1 MLNRVF
7 LQRELTKTIVLVVA
21 FLTVVSS
28 SLYAS
33 NSHPDDAVV
42 VKFSIDWNALAEVS
56 NSRELI
62 DALHQNLNLEAASPL
77 GFEVVVH
84 MTGNVYQNRE
94 QQPHPVGSGIMVSLE
109 EGEPATGLLREQ
121 RFNTYGGSGESE
133 TWEQFHESFKSALLY
148 SMNSSGAFQEDDQG
162 TVWLYVDDA
171 VDGETVVKTG
181 SSNMV
186 LEISA
191 EMLYRDGSKFGSK
204 KPPEGFRQVLE
215 TVQLVLA
222 PAEAPEST
230 PVVQAAP
237 ETVAPVV
244 EETAESGGIT
254 GVYGF
259 DESGLKIEEKD
270 GQYVMSDIRK
280 TPPHYMPLTHIV
292 DNRYSVDYNGMMVE
306 LKFSLDDQGKA
317 FGMVVVQ
324 QGHEMKLPRK

>member
-7 LQRELTKTIVLVVA
+7 FQKALTKTIVLVIA
-21 FLTVVSS
+21 LLTVTSMA
-28 SLYAS
+28 LYAS
-33 NSHPDDAVV
+33 DSHPEDVVV
-42 VKFSIDWNALAEVS
+42 VKFSIDWNALAKVS

-62 DALHQNLNLEAASPL
+62 EALHQNLNLESASPL
-77 GFEVVVH
+77 EFEVVVH
-84 MTGNVYQNRE
+84 VVGNVYQNRE

-109 EGEPATGLLREQ
+109 EDVPVTGLLREQ
-121 RFNTYGGSGESE
+121 RFNTYSGTGESE

-148 SMNSSGAFQEDDQG
+148 SMNSSGAFQEDEQG

-171 VDGETVVKTG
+171 VDGGTVVETD
-181 SSNMV
+181 SSNMM
-186 LEISA
+186 LEVSA

-204 KPPEGFRQVLE
+204 EPPEGFRQVLQ

-222 PAEAPEST
+222 PAQAPESA
-230 PVVQAAP
+230 PLVQAAP
-237 ETVAPVV
+237 ETAAPEVTETV
-244 EETAESGGIT
+244 ESEGIT

-259 DESGLKIEEKD
+259 DESGLKIEQKD

-280 TPPHYMPLTHIV
+280 TPPHYMPLTLID

-306 LKFSLDDQGKA
+306 LKFSLDDQGNA
-317 FGMVVVQ
+317 FGMVIVQ